1 MPSPRQECGRPGDRQ
16 LTQPLGQFL
25 LLLVLALA
33 WTLLAVAYLLD
44 YRRIRTRHLQH
55 IRAFYDRPR
64 WRRLQTQDPETS
76 RVAAQT
82 VSLLAIAMGLFVL
95 VEEIAALAGGR
106 RSLSPD
112 ASPTGA

>member
-1 MPSPRQECGRPGDRQ
+1 VPSPRQECGRPGDRQ

-44 YRRIRTRHLQH
+44 YRRIRTRHLQD
-55 IRAFYDRPR
+55 IRAFYDRPRWRPRWRWR

-106 RSLSPD
+106 VH
-112 ASPTGA
+112 

>member
-1 MPSPRQECGRPGDRQ
+1 
-16 LTQPLGQFL
+16 
-25 LLLVLALA
+25 
-33 WTLLAVAYLLD
+33 LAVAYLLD
-44 YRRIRTRHLQH
+44 YRRIRTRHLQD

-64 WRRLQTQDPETS
+64 WRWRWRWRWLQTQDPETS

-106 RSLSPD
+106 VH
-112 ASPTGA
+112 

>member
-1 MPSPRQECGRPGDRQ
+1 VPSPRQECGRPGDRQ

-55 IRAFYDRPR
+55 IRDFYDRPRWR

-106 RSLSPD
+106 VH
-112 ASPTGA
+112 